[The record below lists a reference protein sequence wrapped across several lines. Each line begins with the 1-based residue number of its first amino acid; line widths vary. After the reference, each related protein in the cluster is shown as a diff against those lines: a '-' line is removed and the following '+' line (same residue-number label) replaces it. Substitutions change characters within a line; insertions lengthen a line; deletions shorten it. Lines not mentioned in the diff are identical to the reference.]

1 MFKIEYVR
9 TYPTW
14 RKHLDVIS
22 FSDMTF
28 WLVHPDASTR
38 YQPISIQSDDVWRV
52 TCYVNVYLGPWLVIY
67 KILFLESPTGLEHN
81 ESSDTATIDT
91 ITTLYLE
98 AIEYHLTLWN
108 LIRDNI
114 IITPSQ
120 L

>member
-14 RKHLDVIS
+14 RKHIDVIS

-38 YQPISIQSDDVWRV
+38 YRPISIQSDDVWRV
-52 TCYVNVYLGPWLVIY
+52 TCYVICLLGTLVIY
-67 KILFLESPTGLEHN
+67 KILFLESPTGLEHT

-98 AIEYHLTLWN
+98 AIEYHLTFWN

-114 IITPSQ
+114 IITHSQ